1 MEIATQD
8 RDGGVLV
15 VAVRGDLNAASC
27 GRLEQELN
35 ARMDAGRNRLVL
47 DLGEVRYVSSA
58 GLRVFLLAARKAG
71 KAGKFVLARPA
82 DAVRGVLEM
91 TGFLGIMT
99 VEADLEAAVA
109 AAAAGGGGA
118 VAAAAAATA

>member
-82 DAVRGVLEM
+82 EAVRGVLEM

-109 AAAAGGGGA
+109 AAA
-118 VAAAAAATA
+118 TA

>member
-109 AAAAGGGGA
+109 AAAGGGGA
-118 VAAAAAATA
+118 AAVATA

>member
-82 DAVRGVLEM
+82 EAVRGVLEM

>member
-71 KAGKFVLARPA
+71 KTGRFVLARPA
-82 DAVRGVLEM
+82 EAVRGVLEM

-99 VEADLEAAVA
+99 VEADLET
-109 AAAAGGGGA
+109 A